1 MKRINVGARR
11 AERRNVSADQKRT
24 DARPH
29 KYRAKPTVVDG
40 IRFASQK
47 EAKRY
52 SELKLLEKAGEIHSI
67 ELQPKYPL
75 IAVRLI
81 GGGSVKVGDY
91 VADFRY
97 VEAGYR
103 PFQDTV
109 VVEDVKGFKTPVY
122 RLKKKIVE
130 VQYGIQIR
138 EV

>member
-1 MKRINVGARR
+1 MPRK
-11 AERRNVSADQKRT
+11 
-24 DARPH
+24 H
-29 KYRAKPTVVDG
+29 KYGAKPTVVDG
-40 IRFASQK
+40 IRFASMK
-47 EAKRY
+47 EARRFQ
-52 SELKLLEKAGEIHSI
+52 ELKMLEKAGEIHTI
-67 ELQPKYPL
+67 ELQPKYPI

-81 GGGSVKVGDY
+81 GGGSMKVADY

-97 VEAGYR
+97 QTKKYPSE
-103 PFQDTV
+103 V